1 MNSILVINKPK
12 NVTSRDVVNKICK
25 VFGTKKVGHTGT
37 LDPIAT
43 GVLILCIGKATKLVE
58 TITNETKEYI
68 ATVKLGVLTDSL
80 DITGNVLEQRN
91 VNITKSDLETALNSF
106 VGKYNQ
112 EVPAYSAIKV
122 NGKKLYQY
130 ARENKDVKLPSR
142 EVEIKEIELLKFDKD
157 YYTFRAVV
165 SKGTYIRSLI
175 RDINNKQG
183 IIGVMSDLVRTKQG
197 RFVIENSFS
206 IDDIESGNYALCSV
220 KEALSDYESTV
231 LDDSLYK
238 KVINGSPV
246 NNVYQSDY
254 IVFIYNDEPV
264 AIYKKYDSKTMKP
277 YKMLIWKD
285 E

>member
-206 IDDIESGNYALCSV
+206 IDDIESGNYELCSV

-277 YKMLIWKD
+277 YKMLI
-285 E
+285 